1 MPVDPAKDP
10 EFNTTLEY
18 AEAEAKEQASRCLE
32 CHIHPT
38 FEADICIL
46 CGGCVDVCP
55 SYCLSM
61 KSVDRV
67 EGGEDLKVLAE
78 MEFGDMAVAQ
88 EQGSVMLFDP
98 LKCIRCGM
106 CAQKCPTGACK
117 MSVNEF
123 EDCFA

>member
-1 MPVDPAKDP
+1 MDEEREEREELPVDPAKDP

-18 AEAEAKEQASRCLE
+18 AEAEAKEQAGRCLE

-46 CGGCVDVCP
+46 CGGCVDVYP

-61 KSVDRV
+61 KTVDRV

-78 MEFGDMAVAQ
+78 MEFGDMAVART
-88 EQGSVMLFDP
+88 GSVMLFDYGVFVVVCV
-98 LKCIRCGM
+98 LKSARLVRV
-106 CAQKCPTGACK
+106 KCQ
-117 MSVNEF
+117 
-123 EDCFA
+123 